1 MNDGQSELT
10 RIHLHVDR
18 IQRFFRKGC
27 QALLWGN
34 LCLSLC
40 FFGGWGI
47 VAYTP
52 IGVYLAVWQSEATPF
67 DELPDNVD
75 AIVVLGGQSM
85 RAADASKLYYA
96 GKANRIIVSA
106 DVEALLDVLLG
117 ANIPRDRIELDVF
130 PERTADHPRTI
141 LSLPGITKQSRL
153 IIASDQMQERRA
165 ARLFRD
171 AGYEHFWIYSQWHDI
186 RIPQIRAKGYI
197 GPVESV
203 RVAWRY
209 LAWLKYWFVD
219 R

>member
-1 MNDGQSELT
+1 MQE
-10 RIHLHVDR
+10 RMCRV
-18 IQRFFRKGC
+18 FRKGL
-27 QALLWGN
+27 QILLWGN
-34 LCLSLC
+34 LCFSLL
-40 FFGGWGI
+40 FFGVWGI

-52 IGVYLAVWQSEATPF
+52 LGVILLEWQSEATPF
-67 DELPDNVD
+67 DELPERAD

-85 RAADASKLYYA
+85 RGADAVKLYYA
-96 GKANRIIVSA
+96 GKAERIIVSA
-106 DVEALLDVLLG
+106 DEEALLDVLSG
-117 ANIPRDRIELDVF
+117 ANVPRVRVELDIF
-130 PERTADHPRTI
+130 PKRTADHPQTI

-186 RIPQIRAKGYI
+186 RVPQIRENGRI

-209 LAWLKYWFVD
+209 LAWVKYWLVD
-219 R
+219 AP